1 MAKTHTTTASVVQDI
16 NDVWRSFKKQRS
28 EELRNL
34 LMMEYL
40 PMVKYNAERI
50 YQKLPDEVE
59 LDDLMQAGIFGLKDA
74 IESFDLER
82 GVKFETYCAP
92 RIRGAILDELRS
104 MDWVPRLVR
113 SRSHKLDQITKQLE
127 MELGRS
133 PSEEEISKKLGMSAS
148 DREKVLK
155 DAVAVTQV
163 SLSRKW
169 FETDG
174 NKDVREIDVL
184 EDRRTTDPTDEIQ
197 RRDLKNLITKGLNRA
212 ERLILILYYYEEM
225 TMKEIGVTLDLSES
239 RVSQMHSSIIMRL
252 KAQMANKDKE
262 FLPDDE

>member
-1 MAKTHTTTASVVQDI
+1 MAKTHTTTAAVQQDI
-16 NDVWRSFKKQRS
+16 NVVWRAFKKHKA

-50 YQKLPDEVE
+50 YSKLPDEVE

-113 SRSHKLDQITKQLE
+113 SRSHKLDSTTKQLE
-127 MELGRS
+127 MELAA
-133 PSEEEISKKLGMSAS
+133 PPL
-148 DREKVLK
+148 
-155 DAVAVTQV
+155 
-163 SLSRKW
+163 
-169 FETDG
+169 
-174 NKDVREIDVL
+174 
-184 EDRRTTDPTDEIQ
+184 RR
-197 RRDLKNLITKGLNRA
+197 
-212 ERLILILYYYEEM
+212 
-225 TMKEIGVTLDLSES
+225 
-239 RVSQMHSSIIMRL
+239 
-252 KAQMANKDKE
+252 
-262 FLPDDE
+262 